1 MNTDMNTRVRDLTVG
16 ELLALISPK
25 EEPKECADYT
35 DGRYVYGISGIATLL
50 GVSKTMVW
58 KYRQAGW
65 IEPALKQRGRK
76 VICDARMALELFAT
90 NKPKL
95 CTHKTN
101 RKPAMAS

>member
-1 MNTDMNTRVRDLTVG
+1 MNTDMNTRVIDLTVG

-35 DGRYVYGISGIATLL
+35 GDKYVYRIEGISELL
-50 GVSKTMVW
+50 DVSPTTVW
-58 KYRQAGW
+58 KYRKEGW
-65 IEPALKQRGRK
+65 IEPAIKQRGRK